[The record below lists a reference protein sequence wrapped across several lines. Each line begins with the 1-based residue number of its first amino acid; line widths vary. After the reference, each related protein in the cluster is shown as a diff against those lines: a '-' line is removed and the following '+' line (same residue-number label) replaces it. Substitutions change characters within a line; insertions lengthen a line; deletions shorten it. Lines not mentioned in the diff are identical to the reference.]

1 MEKKFINSPGQ
12 TILIIVAVI
21 AVLIAV
27 YYIYQKIVKAANPPT
42 APAPSATAATN
53 NAATGPTTT
62 PGTDTN
68 EGEAIIIANN
78 IVTLDSKSDI
88 GRVFS
93 QNVILDTCK
102 KLNTASNA
110 QLQLIASKLQTNTG
124 RPYVTIKQ
132 RVEWDLNG
140 CRGDVKQEHEK
151 LMIKLIN
158 LIG

>member
-53 NAATGPTTT
+53 NAATSTTTT
-62 PGTDTN
+62 PGTGTN
-68 EGEAIIIANN
+68 EGEAILIANN
-78 IVTLDSKSDI
+78 IVSLDSKTDI

-93 QNVILDTCK
+93 QNLIKDVSLKIA
-102 KLNTASNA
+102 TASTE
-110 QLQLIASKLQTNTG
+110 QLQLIASKLQTNTAT
-124 RPYVTIKQ
+124 PYLTIA
-132 RVEWDLNG
+132 RRIDWDLDG
-140 CRGDVKQEHEK
+140 CRADVQNEHSAAMVR
-151 LMIKLIN
+151 LMQLIH
-158 LIG
+158 

>member
-53 NAATGPTTT
+53 NAAAGTTTT
-62 PGTDTN
+62 PATDTN

-78 IVTLDSKSDI
+78 IVSLDSKSDI
-88 GRVFS
+88 GRVFA

-110 QLQLIASKLQTNTG
+110 QLQLIASKLQANTG

-132 RVEWDLNG
+132 RVDWDLNG